1 MKQPAIDDFGD
12 LVRKDRVHRRVYTD
26 PAVFELEQQR
36 IFNRSWLFAGHES
49 QVPRRGD
56 FITTQLAGQTLIVIR
71 HEDDIKV
78 LFNRCPHRGAKICET
93 ESGNARPFRCPY
105 HGWVFDTDG
114 RLISSSLHGDYGDFT
129 VADADL
135 NVRAV
140 PRMTNYRGFVF
151 VNLCDDG
158 PGLEQALGPMMSA
171 IDNLLDR
178 SPEGAVELI
187 PGIHRHVFPGNWK
200 LLLENI
206 SDAAHP
212 PFVHASSNEAGTKG
226 RLEDYRMRAEDVM
239 SGNNQAAGMLGQSKL
254 KAFQH
259 GHSYLAA
266 IPIRIK
272 VSREAEQEYRTAMV
286 QSHGVDKAETILND
300 SRHFNIIYPQI
311 MLQSVFQTVKVL
323 RPVAIDRTEV
333 SVYVF
338 RLKGAPQEYERVAV
352 QFANATNSSASVI
365 LQDDLTTFA
374 NIQEGLAACA
384 GDWVLFANGYGNDIA
399 DGHGAVTGEGFSE
412 LPMRSQFAAWRD
424 YMAAGPSG
432 N

>member
-12 LVRKDRVHRRVYTD
+12 LVRNDRVHRRVYTD

-56 FITTQLAGQTLIVIR
+56 FITTQLAGQTLIVVR

-226 RLEDYRMRAEDVM
+226 RLEDFRMRAEDVM

-266 IPIRIK
+266 IPIRLK

-286 QSHGVDKAETILND
+286 QNHGVDKTETILND

-311 MLQSVFQTVKVL
+311 MLQSVFQTMKVL

-374 NIQEGLAACA
+374 NIQEGLTASA

-399 DGHGAVTGEGFSE
+399 DGHGAVTAEGFSE

>member
-49 QVPRRGD
+49 QVPHRGD
-56 FITTQLAGQTLIVIR
+56 FITTQLAGQTLIVVR

-140 PRMTNYRGFVF
+140 PRMANYRGFVF
-151 VNLCDDG
+151 VNLSDDG

-266 IPIRIK
+266 IPIRLK

-286 QSHGVDKAETILND
+286 QSHGIDKTETILND

-311 MLQSVFQTVKVL
+311 MLQSVFQTMKVL

-338 RLKGAPQEYERVAV
+338 RLQGAPHEYERVAV

-374 NIQEGLAACA
+374 NIQEGLAASA

-399 DGHGAVTGEGFSE
+399 DGHGAVTAEGFSE

>member
-1 MKQPAIDDFGD
+1 MKQPAIDDFD
-12 LVRKDRVHRRVYTD
+12 ALVRKDRVHRRVYTD
-26 PAVFELEQQR
+26 PAVFELERQR

-49 QVPRRGD
+49 QVPRPGD
-56 FITTQLAGQTLIVIR
+56 FITTQLAGQTLIVVR
-71 HEDDIKV
+71 HEGDIKV

-114 RLISSSLHGDYGDFT
+114 RLISSSLHSDYGNST
-129 VADADL
+129 VADSDL
-135 NVRAV
+135 NVAAV

-151 VNLCDDG
+151 VNLSNDG
-158 PGLEQALGPMMSA
+158 PGLKQALGPMMSA
-171 IDNLLDR
+171 VDNLLDR
-178 SPEGAVELI
+178 SPAGAVELI

-212 PFVHASSNEAGTKG
+212 PFVHAASNEAGAKG
-226 RLEDYRMRAEDVM
+226 HVEDFRMRAEDVM
-239 SGNNQAAGMLGQSKL
+239 SGNNQAAGMLGKSKL

-272 VSREAEQEYRTAMV
+272 VSPEAEQEYTTAMV
-286 QSHGVDKAETILND
+286 ENHGARKAETILND
-300 SRHFNIIYPQI
+300 RRHFNIIYPQI
-311 MLQSVFQTVKVL
+311 MLQSGFQTMKVL
-323 RPVAIDRTEV
+323 KPVAVDRTEV

-338 RLKGAPQEYERVAV
+338 RLNGAPREYDQVAV

-374 NIQEGLAACA
+374 NIQEGLTASA
-384 GDWVLFANGYGNDIA
+384 GDWVLFANGHGNDIA
-399 DGHGAVTGEGFSE
+399 DAHGAVTGEGFSE
-412 LPMRSQFAAWRD
+412 LPMRGQFSAWRD
-424 YMAAGPSG
+424 YMATGPSG